1 MINKKQIG
9 IVLHFFSKISVA
21 VVKLT
26 DNIKVGDKISFE
38 SEEKKVEQV
47 VDSMQ
52 IDNKQIE
59 EAGTGQ
65 EIAIKVNESVRTGI
79 KVFKIEE

>member
-1 MINKKQIG
+1 M
-9 IVLHFFSKISVA
+9 LHFFSKISVA